1 MEPPSEDYSAMVEP
15 LLPMVRRIAKHLLN
29 ILPRWVSLD
38 ELVAEG
44 RIGLLEAA
52 KRYRPDRGAQF
63 STFAYYRVRGAMID
77 SLRRHSASDPRARA
91 YAATQAAL
99 DDLIERQVAD
109 APPPSEGVTPEVAA
123 RSLASL
129 LEEAATALV
138 MGETAAR
145 TAPEVPPDPESA
157 TMTQEVK
164 DLVDAALTSLPEKE
178 RTILL
183 RVYVEGD
190 TIEAAG
196 KTLGLTK
203 SWSSRLHARGL
214 KLLRR
219 RLKELER

>member
-1 MEPPSEDYSAMVEP
+1 MEAREEYTAMVEP
-15 LLPMVRRIAKHLLN
+15 LLPMVRSIARHLLN
-29 ILPRWVSLD
+29 ILPRWVSLE

-91 YAATQAAL
+91 YAVTQAAL
-99 DDLIERQVAD
+99 DDLIERRVAD
-109 APPPSEGVTPEVAA
+109 AGPPTGDGSPEVAA

-138 MGETAAR
+138 MGETAAL
-145 TAPEVPPDPESA
+145 TAAETPLDPETAS
-157 TMTQEVK
+157 MTFEVK
-164 DLVDAALTSLPEKE
+164 DLIDGALASLPDKE
-178 RTILL
+178 RTMLR

-196 KTLGLTK
+196 KTLGISK
-203 SWSSRLHARGL
+203 SWASRLHARGL